1 MAQAKRRAGNG
12 MVKVV
17 DRQTVTVEEAAQALG
32 ISRAQAYALIAR
44 GEFPCVTI
52 RLGRR
57 VVVPLRPLQRLLD
70 GEGQGGTAA

>member
-1 MAQAKRRAGNG
+1 MSPNAKRHAAGG
-12 MVKVV
+12 MVKRV

-44 GEFPCVTI
+44 DAFPVPVI

-57 VVVPLRPLQRLLD
+57 VVVPLKPLQRLLD
-70 GEGQGGTAA
+70 GEGGTAA